1 MQGKQ
6 VVANRILF
14 DKEKMR
20 VSQNVR
26 LSSVIRNMSS
36 TRTD

>member
-6 VVANRILF
+6 VVSNRILF

-20 VSQNVR
+20 VRVDWLFNQ
-26 LSSVIRNMSS
+26 LIGA
-36 TRTD
+36 

>member
-6 VVANRILF
+6 VVSNRILF

-20 VSQNVR
+20 VRVYWLFNQM
-26 LSSVIRNMSS
+26 IGA
-36 TRTD
+36 

>member
-6 VVANRILF
+6 VVSNRILF

-20 VSQNVR
+20 VRVDWLFNQ
-26 LSSVIRNMSS
+26 VIGA
-36 TRTD
+36 

>member
-6 VVANRILF
+6 VVSNRILF

-20 VSQNVR
+20 VRVYWLFNQ
-26 LSSVIRNMSS
+26 VIGA
-36 TRTD
+36 

>member
-6 VVANRILF
+6 VISNRILF

-20 VSQNVR
+20 VTF
-26 LSSVIRNMSS
+26 LI
-36 TRTD
+36 TYIPLLL

>member
-6 VVANRILF
+6 VVSNRILF

-20 VSQNVR
+20 VRVDLLFNQ
-26 LSSVIRNMSS
+26 LIGA
-36 TRTD
+36 

>member
-6 VVANRILF
+6 VVSNRILF

-20 VSQNVR
+20 VRVYWLFNQ
-26 LSSVIRNMSS
+26 LIGA
-36 TRTD
+36 

>member
-6 VVANRILF
+6 VVSNRILF

-20 VSQNVR
+20 VRVYWLFNH
-26 LSSVIRNMSS
+26 LIGA
-36 TRTD
+36 